1 MSKEIKKNLE
11 ELSGDE
17 LLEIVDRDRLPRH
30 IAVIMDGNGRWAKKR
45 KFPRIR
51 GHRAGIKAVRGCI
64 TTCRELGVPYLT
76 LYAFSMENWKR
87 PKKEIQG
94 LMKLLKEYLIG
105 EREEMSE
112 KGIRL
117 RAIGR
122 LNYLPEDIRAV
133 LDETIDI
140 TGGGREMTLTLA
152 LSYGGRAEIVDAVK
166 KIRASDIEEID
177 EKTISEFMYA
187 PDHPD
192 PDLLI
197 RTSGEMRIS
206 NFLLWEIAYAEIYVT
221 NVYWPDF
228 QAKHVYAAVVDYQRR
243 ERRFGDVTPTV
254 GARQ

>member
-1 MSKEIKKNLE
+1 MNKKIKGPLE
-11 ELSGDE
+11 ELSADE
-17 LLEIVDRDRLPRH
+17 LLEMVDRNRLPRH
-30 IAVIMDGNGRWAKKR
+30 IAVIMDGNGRWAR
-45 KFPRIR
+45 ELRFPRIR

-87 PKKEIQG
+87 PEKEIQG

-105 EREEMSE
+105 EREEMLE

-122 LNYLPEDIRAV
+122 LDYLPEDIRAV
-133 LDETIDI
+133 LDETKNI
-140 TGGGREMTLTLA
+140 TGDGRDMTLTLA

-166 KIRASDIEEID
+166 KLQTAGVKEIEE
-177 EKTISEFMYA
+177 ETISQYMYA

-197 RTSGEMRIS
+197 RTSGELRIS
-206 NFLLWEIAYAEIYVT
+206 NFLLWEIAYSEIYVT

-228 QAKHVYAAVVDYQRR
+228 QAKHVYGAIVDFQRR

-254 GARQ
+254 GARE

>member
-1 MSKEIKKNLE
+1 MEINNPLE
-11 ELSGDE
+11 KLNDDE
-17 LLEIVDRDRLPRH
+17 LLAIIERNRLPRH
-30 IAVIMDGNGRWAKKR
+30 IAVIMDGNGRWARER

-87 PKKEIQG
+87 PDKEVRG

-105 EREEMSE
+105 EREEMQE

-117 RAIGR
+117 HAIGR
-122 LNYLPEDIRAV
+122 LDYLPEDVRAV
-133 LDETIDI
+133 LDETIEI
-140 TGGGREMTLTLA
+140 TAPGNEMTLTLA
-152 LSYGGRAEIVDAVK
+152 LSYGGRAEIIDAFK
-166 KIRASDIEEID
+166 KLYAEGTEEIN
-177 EKTISEFMYA
+177 EETMSNHMYA

-206 NFLLWEIAYAEIYVT
+206 NFLLWEIAYAEIYVS

-228 QAKHVYAAVVDYQRR
+228 QPKHVYAAVVDYQSR
-243 ERRFGDVTPTV
+243 ERRFGDVTSTT
-254 GARQ
+254 GATR

>member
-1 MSKEIKKNLE
+1 MSKEIKKSLE
-11 ELSGDE
+11 ELSADE
-17 LLEIVDRDRLPRH
+17 LLEMINRDRLPRH

-87 PKKEIQG
+87 PEKEIQG

-122 LNYLPEDIRAV
+122 LDYLPEDIRAV

-166 KIRASDIEEID
+166 KIRAGNIEEID
-177 EKTISEFMYA
+177 EKTISEYMYA

-254 GARQ
+254 GARR

>member
-1 MSKEIKKNLE
+1 MEITNPLE
-11 ELSGDE
+11 ELTADE
-17 LLEIVDRDRLPRH
+17 LLATVDRERLPRH
-30 IAVIMDGNGRWAKKR
+30 IAVIMDGNGRWAKER

-87 PKKEIQG
+87 PEKEIKG

-105 EREEMSE
+105 EREEMLE

-122 LNYLPEDIRAV
+122 LDYLPEDVRAV
-133 LDETIDI
+133 LDETRDV
-140 TGGGREMTLTLA
+140 TAGGTEMTLTLA

-166 KIRASDIEEID
+166 SLRGGNLEDID
-177 EKTISEFMYA
+177 EGAISEHMYA

-197 RTSGEMRIS
+197 RTSGELRIS

-228 QAKHVYAAVVDYQRR
+228 DAKHIYAAVVDYQRR

-254 GARQ
+254 GARR

>member
-1 MSKEIKKNLE
+1 MEITNPFE
-11 ELSGDE
+11 ELTADE
-17 LLEIVDRDRLPRH
+17 LLAIVDRERLPRH
-30 IAVIMDGNGRWAKKR
+30 IAVIMDGNGRWAKER

-87 PKKEIQG
+87 PEREIKG

-105 EREEMSE
+105 EREEMLE

-122 LNYLPEDIRAV
+122 LDYLPEDVRTV
-133 LDETIDI
+133 LDETRDV
-140 TGGGREMTLTLA
+140 TAGGTEMTLTLA
-152 LSYGGRAEIVDAVK
+152 LSYGGRAEIVDAV
-166 KIRASDIEEID
+166 RSLHAGNLEDID
-177 EKTISEFMYA
+177 EEAISEHMYA
-187 PDHPD
+187 PNHPD

-228 QAKHVYAAVVDYQRR
+228 DAKHIYAAVVDYQRR

-254 GARQ
+254 GARG

>member
-1 MSKEIKKNLE
+1 MEITNPLE
-11 ELSGDE
+11 ELSADE
-17 LLEIVDRDRLPRH
+17 LLAMVDRDRLPRH
-30 IAVIMDGNGRWAKKR
+30 IAVIMDGNGRWAKER

-87 PKKEIQG
+87 PEREIKG

-105 EREEMSE
+105 EREEMLE

-122 LNYLPEDIRAV
+122 LDYLPEDVRAV
-133 LDETIDI
+133 LDETRDA
-140 TGGGREMTLTLA
+140 TAKGTEMTLTLA

-166 KIRASDIEEID
+166 SLRVGNLEDIGEED
-177 EKTISEFMYA
+177 ISEHMYA

-192 PDLLI
+192 PDLLV

-228 QAKHVYAAVVDYQRR
+228 DAKHVYAAIVDYQRR
-243 ERRFGDVTPTV
+243 ERRFGGVTPAV
-254 GARQ
+254 GARG

>member
-1 MSKEIKKNLE
+1 MEITNPLE
-11 ELSGDE
+11 ELTADE
-17 LLEIVDRDRLPRH
+17 LLATVDRGRLPRH
-30 IAVIMDGNGRWAKKR
+30 IAVIMDGNGRWAKGR

-64 TTCRELGVPYLT
+64 TTCRELGVRYLT

-87 PKKEIQG
+87 PEKEIKG

-105 EREEMSE
+105 EREEMLE

-122 LNYLPEDIRAV
+122 LDYLPDDVRAV
-133 LDETIDI
+133 LDETRDV
-140 TGGGREMTLTLA
+140 TADGTEMILTLA

-166 KIRASDIEEID
+166 SLHAGNPEDID
-177 EKTISEFMYA
+177 EEAISEHMYA

-228 QAKHVYAAVVDYQRR
+228 DAKHVYAAIVDYQRR

-254 GARQ
+254 GARG

>member
-1 MSKEIKKNLE
+1 MEITNPLE
-11 ELSGDE
+11 EMTADE
-17 LLEIVDRDRLPRH
+17 LLAMVDRQRLPRH
-30 IAVIMDGNGRWAKKR
+30 IAVIMDGNGRWAKQR
-45 KFPRIR
+45 KFARIR

-64 TTCRELGVPYLT
+64 TTCRELGVGYLT

-87 PKKEIQG
+87 PEKEVRG
-94 LMKLLKEYLIG
+94 LMRLLKEYLIG
-105 EREEMSE
+105 EREEMLE

-122 LNYLPEDIRAV
+122 LDYLPEDVRAV
-133 LDETIDI
+133 LDETRDA
-140 TGGGREMTLTLA
+140 TAEGTEMTLTLA

-166 KIRASDIEEID
+166 GLGAGGLEDID
-177 EKTISEFMYA
+177 EEDISRHMYA

-228 QAKHVYAAVVDYQRR
+228 DAKHVYAAIVDYQRR

-254 GARQ
+254 GARE

>member
-1 MSKEIKKNLE
+1 MEIANPLE
-11 ELSGDE
+11 ELSADE
-17 LLEIVDRDRLPRH
+17 LLAAVDRDRLPRH
-30 IAVIMDGNGRWAKKR
+30 IAVIMDGNGRWAKER

-87 PKKEIQG
+87 PEREIKG

-105 EREEMSE
+105 EREEMVE

-122 LNYLPEDIRAV
+122 LNYLPEDVRAV
-133 LDETIDI
+133 LDETRDV
-140 TGGGREMTLTLA
+140 TAGGTEMTLTLA

-166 KIRASDIEEID
+166 SLRAGDPGEID
-177 EKTISEFMYA
+177 EKAISEHMYA

-197 RTSGEMRIS
+197 RTSGEMRVS

-221 NVYWPDF
+221 NVFWPDF
-228 QAKHVYAAVVDYQRR
+228 DAKHVYAAVVDYQRR
-243 ERRFGDVTPTV
+243 ERRFGDVTPAV
-254 GARQ
+254 GSRA